1 MFIKIIQL
9 IDSYSIQMLV
19 INLLR
24 TYTFKFGKS
33 NRICEIKHSCDIET
47 SQLQCTQKF
56 GRQPIKLNR
65 KKTIAEED
73 VELN

>member
-1 MFIKIIQL
+1 MELYFQRKKIYVFEL
-9 IDSYSIQMLV
+9 KM
-19 INLLR
+19 
-24 TYTFKFGKS
+24 S
-33 NRICEIKHSCDIET
+33 NVKCEIKHACDIET

-73 VELN
+73 LELN